1 MTSLWQL
8 NILED
13 SNVFGQGAINDNK
26 ENLRQFQAELNR
38 FKRLLKEFPRLNMAK
53 QYIRYKSVLPQMRL
67 SSNKT
72 EISHNLSRKKLAK
85 LMNNNAYNNPAGQ
98 RTHFLP
104 SPDLKLDM
112 DGKHYA
118 SFGPEAGE

>member
-1 MTSLWQL
+1 
-8 NILED
+8 
-13 SNVFGQGAINDNK
+13 
-26 ENLRQFQAELNR
+26 
-38 FKRLLKEFPRLNMAK
+38 MAK

-72 EISHNLSRKKLAK
+72 EISHNLSRKKLSK
-85 LMNNNAYNNPAGQ
+85 LMNNSNILTYNTNAAGQ

-104 SPDLKLDM
+104 SPDLKLDT

-118 SFGPEAGE
+118 SFGPEVGEQSSSTQQSNLHEQISKLHTL

>member
-1 MTSLWQL
+1 
-8 NILED
+8 LED
-13 SNVFGQGAINDNK
+13 SNVFGQGAITDNK
-26 ENLRQFQAELNR
+26 ENLRQFQAELSR

-72 EISHNLSRKKLAK
+72 EISHNLSRKKLSK
-85 LMNNNAYNNPAGQ
+85 LMNNNVSNIAGHSSRI

-104 SPDLKLDM
+104 SPDLKLDT

-118 SFGPEAGE
+118 SFGPEVGE

>member
-85 LMNNNAYNNPAGQ
+85 LMNNNAFNNAAGQ

-104 SPDLKLDM
+104 SPDLKLDT
-112 DGKHYA
+112 
-118 SFGPEAGE
+118 